1 MRDPPKVGCCGS
13 MLTAILDERRLRRVL
28 STMLDEDAFLG
39 PHGIRAP
46 CLWLDLL
53 QSGHHALAFTAC
65 P

>member
-1 MRDPPKVGCCGS
+1 
-13 MLTAILDERRLRRVL
+13 MLTAIVDERRLRRVL
-28 STMLDEDAFLG
+28 STMLDEDEFPR

-53 QSGHHALAFTAC
+53 RSGHHALAFTAC